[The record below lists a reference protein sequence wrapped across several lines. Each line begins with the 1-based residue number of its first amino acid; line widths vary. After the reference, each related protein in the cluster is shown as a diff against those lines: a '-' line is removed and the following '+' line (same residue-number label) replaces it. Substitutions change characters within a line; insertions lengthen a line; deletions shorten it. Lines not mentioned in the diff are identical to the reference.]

1 MTVRTAILR
10 RAAILAAGTLCAA
23 AAHAQAPVQ
32 TQGGVLANQAGMT
45 LYTFDNDSAGKSVCN
60 GGCAKNWPP
69 LAAAADAKPQ
79 GDYSI
84 VTRDDGSR
92 QWAYQG
98 KPLLERLGGWLGRG
112 MAFRGRPVIAYHK
125 SMPYFAALFGL
136 QVAGYMEPKPGI
148 PPSARHVHDLLAL
161 MEAQQVRVVIA
172 HDYTDPRPVEQLV
185 ERTGAKALVLPLEP
199 GGAAAPD
206 YFALVDLWVDRLA
219 QAFLGGSAPVVRP
232 VYAAPD
238 SRRLPGHPVFLARR
252 IWSTL
257 ADLRGDEG
265 ARHVLSRHPEWV
277 LEVLVGGEAPEDIDT
292 WDDYRRTVDVTR
304 AIGH

>member
-1 MTVRTAILR
+1 MARDDGRHR
-10 RAAILAAGTLCAA
+10 RFLSGVVLAAGASTRIGQAKQLLPLQGRPLLQHVIDEVGASCLDEVVVVLGCHAEEVRRAIRPPEGGSMRIVVNPDYAAGQSASLRLALRSTDRRAEAA
-23 AAHAQAPVQ
+23 AVFLGDQ
-32 TQGGVLANQAGMT
+32 
-45 LYTFDNDSAGKSVCN
+45 
-60 GGCAKNWPP
+60 
-69 LAAAADAKPQ
+69 PQ
-79 GDYSI
+79 
-84 VTRDDGSR
+84 VSR
-92 QWAYQG
+92 H
-98 KPLLERLGGWLGRG
+98 L
-112 MAFRGRPVIAYHK
+112 
-125 SMPYFAALFGL
+125 
-136 QVAGYMEPKPGI
+136 
-148 PPSARHVHDLLAL
+148 
-161 MEAQQVRVVIA
+161 
-172 HDYTDPRPVEQLV
+172 
-185 ERTGAKALVLPLEP
+185 
-199 GGAAAPD
+199 
-206 YFALVDLWVDRLA
+206 VDRLA

>member
-1 MTVRTAILR
+1 MRIVVNPDY
-10 RAAILAAGTLCAA
+10 AA
-23 AAHAQAPVQ
+23 VQ
-32 TQGGVLANQAGMT
+32 
-45 LYTFDNDSAGKSVCN
+45 SAS
-60 GGCAKNWPP
+60 
-69 LAAAADAKPQ
+69 L
-79 GDYSI
+79 
-84 VTRDDGSR
+84 
-92 QWAYQG
+92 
-98 KPLLERLGGWLGRG
+98 
-112 MAFRGRPVIAYHK
+112 
-125 SMPYFAALFGL
+125 
-136 QVAGYMEPKPGI
+136 
-148 PPSARHVHDLLAL
+148 LLAL
-161 MEAQQVRVVIA
+161 RS
-172 HDYTDPRPVEQLV
+172 TDRRAE
-185 ERTGAKALVLPLEP
+185 
-199 GGAAAPD
+199 AAAVFLGDQPQVSRH
-206 YFALVDLWVDRLA
+206 LVDRLA